1 MPRPDRKTSA
11 IGFAMKAGKVQ
22 SGDFIAEKL
31 LRAGKAKL
39 LLLDEAAS
47 DNTSEKYRAL
57 CESRGVALLRV
68 GELGLWIGKPGRMTA
83 AVTDEHFAAM
93 IKRAFAEETAK
104 GE

>member
-1 MPRPDRKTSA
+1 MPKPDRKTSA

-39 LLLDEAAS
+39 ILLDRAAS

-57 CESRGVALLRV
+57 CESRGVGLLLV
-68 GELGLWIGKPGRMTA
+68 EELGRWIGKPGRMTA
-83 AVTDEHFAAM
+83 AVNDEQFAAM
-93 IKRAFAEETAK
+93 IKRAFAEESAK

>member
-1 MPRPDRKTSA
+1 MPRPNRKTSA

-22 SGDFIAEKL
+22 SGDFSAEKL

-47 DNTSEKYRAL
+47 GNTREKYCAL
-57 CESRGVALLRV
+57 CESRGVTLLFV
-68 GELGLWIGKPGRMTA
+68 EELGLWIGKPGRITA
-83 AVTDEHFAAM
+83 AVTDEHFADM
-93 IKRAFAEETAK
+93 IKRAFAEESAK

>member
-1 MPRPDRKTSA
+1 MPKPDRKASA

-22 SGDFIAEKL
+22 SGDFLTEKL

-39 LLLDEAAS
+39 VLLDTAAS

-57 CESRGVALLRV
+57 CESRGVDLLLV
-68 GELGLWIGKPGRMTA
+68 EELGIWIGKPGRMTA
-83 AVTDEHFAAM
+83 AVSDEHFAAM
-93 IKRAFAEETAK
+93 IKRAFADDTAK